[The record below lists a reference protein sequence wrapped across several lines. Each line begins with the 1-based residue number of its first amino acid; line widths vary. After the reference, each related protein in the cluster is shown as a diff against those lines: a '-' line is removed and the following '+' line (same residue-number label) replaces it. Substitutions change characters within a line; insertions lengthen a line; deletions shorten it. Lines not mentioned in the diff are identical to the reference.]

1 MAKGHKRE
9 STDFVTDL
17 STSIESVTIV
27 EDDDKYE
34 DMDTTTTTV
43 RKSGHKRARLSSSP
57 VKSKIRKYSGKL
69 KKKKLDNSPA
79 MKFKGP
85 MNKVHLKKIID
96 LQQEQKNLSSIHRP
110 NKVVPGHTYIYDNV
124 NSVDELRDTD
134 NALWSKVSH
143 SNTAAHPEDGIG
155 KGTRRQWYGK
165 KDRNLT
171 KVATHY
177 EGNDLGVVRYYYI
190 KEPHSS
196 P

>member
-57 VKSKIRKYSGKL
+57 VKSKIRKYSGKS

-96 LQQEQKNLSSIHRP
+96 LQQEQKNLSSR
-110 NKVVPGHTYIYDNV
+110 
-124 NSVDELRDTD
+124 
-134 NALWSKVSH
+134 
-143 SNTAAHPEDGIG
+143 
-155 KGTRRQWYGK
+155 KG
-165 KDRNLT
+165 NLL
-171 KVATHY
+171 K
-177 EGNDLGVVRYYYI
+177 
-190 KEPHSS
+190 
-196 P
+196 